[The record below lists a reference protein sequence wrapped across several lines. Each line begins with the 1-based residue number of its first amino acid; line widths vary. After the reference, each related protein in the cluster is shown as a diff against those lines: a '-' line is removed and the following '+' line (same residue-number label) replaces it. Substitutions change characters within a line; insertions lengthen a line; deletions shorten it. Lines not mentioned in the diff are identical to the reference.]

1 MISKDKE
8 GHDEG
13 AEGRLRTKHKIT
25 PPHTYSWGTCDI
37 PQALQAAQ
45 GQRKGENPWLANRDH
60 SHAGQESQTVYQC
73 LSKL

>member
-25 PPHTYSWGTCDI
+25 PPTHTHGVLVTFLRLSRLPKD
-37 PQALQAAQ
+37 
-45 GQRKGENPWLANRDH
+45 KGKGKTN
-60 SHAGQESQTVYQC
+60 G
-73 LSKL
+73 